1 MANKRTYINAD
12 EELIVQGRLIIEGNI
27 EQRQYTN
34 TVTYSET
41 KFEGETFIINS
52 DGFDKDNVATDATL
66 KLRSGAGYGVL
77 TYQSSTNKLV
87 IDKTIVA
94 PTVEA
99 NLTGTATAAD
109 SLSSPFSV
117 QVSGAVSSTTYN
129 LQNAG
134 DSVNIATVFSPT
146 GVTAGNYGTASAVS
160 TFTVNAGGQ
169 LTSASNTTI
178 DIASSQVNDLE
189 TVVEGF
195 FSANDTGGDGSFS
208 YANGVYTYTGPSAAE
223 TRAHFTGGTGITYS
237 SSTGDISITDNVLG
251 DAPGTY
257 GDATHVSR
265 TQVNSRGQV
274 TAISEVEINIPHNQ
288 ITDFDSAS
296 RALLSVNDTGGDGS
310 LAYNSTTGLFTY
322 TGPSASEVRAHI
334 SVDDTAGNDGSLS
347 YNSSTGVITFVGTS
361 AAETRAHISVTDNG
375 GDGSLGYNSAT
386 GVISYTGPS
395 LAQVQARIDN
405 SASNVRAHFSGGD
418 GIDLASGVID
428 VDTSVVRTTGNQSI
442 AGTKTF
448 TGSVDLSSATVPGF
462 TVTGDLNVTGEFNSL
477 TQVDL
482 LVEDTSITMR
492 SGAAG
497 NGDAHI
503 YVVATSDNPYL
514 KWDTGSSRW
523 QFSNDGSTDKDIL
536 LLTDFSA
543 SSGIN
548 YNSSTGAFT
557 ADNSEIRSLV
567 SVSDGGGDGSLSY
580 DAPTGVITYTGPS
593 PAEVRAHISSN
604 NVSGDGSISYN
615 STSGI
620 ISYTGPSAA
629 ESRAHFSVT
638 DSGGDGS
645 LAYNSTTGVF
655 TYTGPSLAE
664 VQARID
670 NSASNVRAHLSASNG
685 VGYNSSTGAFQAV
698 ESEIQHDSLD
708 GFVANEH
715 VDHSAVDITAGS
727 GLTGG
732 GDITTSRTL
741 NVIGGDGITANA
753 NDIEVDS
760 TVIRTTGDQSLAGE
774 KTFTGKLI
782 LPSTDVTDAGAIFTD
797 ANEAWVYVNGTKKQI
812 TPAGSVGYVEESS
825 SGQTYANPGIT
836 GSSTHEL
843 YSGQRS
849 SGGNLYHGI
858 KGINDG
864 TYTTI
869 TSDTNTVSIDADISA
884 IRGAFSAS
892 GDLSYNSTTGAF
904 SFTNDAGDI
913 ESVTAGT
920 GLTGGG
926 TSGAVTLN
934 ADQSYIRGSISAS
947 GLVSYNSTTG
957 ALTTTADN
965 YTSWSVQTE
974 SGSGASAPITSG
986 DSLIL
991 TGGTNITVTN
1001 VGDTVTISNDNT
1013 ADITGVA
1020 AGSGLTGGGNT
1031 GAVTLNI
1038 GTGSGISVAAD
1049 SISTDD
1055 TYIRGLFT
1063 GSSGVNY
1070 NSTTGAITADQSEVR
1085 GLISAGGDLAYNST
1099 TGVVSF
1105 TERTDAEVRGLISAS
1120 GDISYNS
1127 TTGVVSF
1134 SAAAAPVTSVNS
1146 LTGAVV
1152 LDTGDIGENGPLYHT
1167 TARARGAI
1175 SASGDIS
1182 YNSTT
1187 GVISYT
1193 TPTERTDA
1201 EVRGLISAGGDLAYN
1216 STTGVMSYTTP
1227 TERTDGE
1234 VRGLISVTDTGG
1246 HGSLTYNSTTGVI
1259 TYTGPSASDIRGDIS
1274 SSTGISYNQVTGAIS
1289 TNDSQIVHDNLSG
1302 FVANEHVDHSS
1313 VSITAGNGLTGG
1325 GDITT
1330 SRTINVVGGTGIT
1343 VNANDIEVNQS
1354 EIRGLFSASGDI
1366 SYNSTTGVFSFTD
1379 SDTVGTVTSV
1389 SVGTGLDV
1397 SNGTTTPSIS
1407 LDLSDLTDM
1416 TAAVVGTEDELIL
1429 LDNGAERRKRISEI
1443 TLSDFNNDLGN
1454 YGGWTSNVGDITG
1467 VTAGSGLT
1475 GGGSS
1480 GGVTLNIGAG
1490 SYMTVNADDIAVDAT
1505 SANTANKVVA
1515 RDGSGN
1521 FSAGVITATA
1531 TAARY
1536 ADLAEMYTA
1545 DASYDPGTVVIVG
1558 GEAEVT
1564 VTDNP
1569 GSYKVAGV
1577 VSTDP
1582 AYLMNAESQG
1592 VAVALRGRVPCKV
1605 VGNVNK
1611 GDVLV
1616 TSDLPGHAMV
1626 GAMPH
1631 SLSPLQIIGIALETK
1646 TEAAPGIIEVLV

>member
-52 DGFDKDNVATDATL
+52 DGFDKDDVATDATL

-117 QVSGAVSSTTYN
+117 QVSGAVSSTSYN

-134 DSVNIATVFSPT
+134 DSINIATVFTDT
-146 GVTAGNYGTASAVS
+146 GVTAGDYGDQSTVP

-169 LTSASNTTI
+169 LTSASNVTI
-178 DIASSQVNDLE
+178 DITSSQVNDLE
-189 TVVEGF
+189 AVVEGF
-195 FSANDTGGDGSFS
+195 FSHVDTGGDGSLS
-208 YANGVYTYTGPSAAE
+208 YASGVITYTGPSPAE

-251 DAPGTY
+251 DTPGTY

-274 TAISEVEINIPHNQ
+274 TAISEVEINIPHNH

-296 RALLSVNDTGGDGS
+296 RALLAVNDTGGDGS
-310 LAYNSTTGLFTY
+310 LAYNSTTGAFTY

-347 YNSSTGVITFVGTS
+347 YNSTTGVITFVGTS
-361 AAETRAHISVTDNG
+361 AAETRAHISVTDAG
-375 GDGSLGYNSAT
+375 GDGSLAYNSGA
-386 GVISYTGPS
+386 GVITYTGPS
-395 LAQVQARIDN
+395 LAEVQARIDN

-442 AGTKTF
+442 AGIKTF

-503 YVVATSDNPYL
+503 YVVATGSDPYL

-523 QFSNDGSTDKDIL
+523 QFSNDGASDKDIL

-580 DAPTGVITYTGPS
+580 DASTGVITYTGPS

-620 ISYTGPSAA
+620 ISYTGPSPA
-629 ESRAHFSVT
+629 EVKAHFSGGAGITFDSASGQIRITNTAVTAASYGSATAVPTFTVNSKGQLEAAADVNIAIPHTQITDFDAEVKALISVT

-645 LAYNSTTGVF
+645 LSYSNGVI
-655 TYTGPSLAE
+655 TYTGPSESEAE
-664 VQARID
+664 ARID
-670 NSASNVRAHLSASNG
+670 AHL
-685 VGYNSSTGAFQAV
+685 V
-698 ESEIQHDSLD
+698 
-708 GFVANEH
+708 
-715 VDHSAVDITAGS
+715 
-727 GLTGG
+727 
-732 GDITTSRTL
+732 
-741 NVIGGDGITANA
+741 GGDGIDYASGTI
-753 NDIEVDS
+753 DVDA

-782 LPSTDVTDAGAIFTD
+782 IPSTNVTDAGAIFTD

-864 TYTTI
+864 TYTTV
-869 TSDTNTVSIDADISA
+869 TSDTNTVSIDADIGA

-892 GDLSYNSTTGAF
+892 GDLSYDSATGTF

-957 ALTTTADN
+957 AITTTADN
-965 YTSWSVQTE
+965 YASWTVQTE
-974 SGSGASAPITSG
+974 SGAGASAPITSG

-1001 VGDTVTISNDNT
+1001 SGDTVTISNDNP
-1013 ADITGVA
+1013 ADITGVQ
-1020 AGSGLTGGGNT
+1020 AGSGLTGGGNS
-1031 GAVTLNI
+1031 GSVTLNI
-1038 GTGSGISVAAD
+1038 GAGTGISVAAD
-1049 SISTDD
+1049 SIGTDD
-1055 TYIRGLFT
+1055 AHIRTLM
-1063 GSSGVNY
+1063 
-1070 NSTTGAITADQSEVR
+1070 
-1085 GLISAGGDLAYNST
+1085 SAGGDLAYNSN
-1099 TGVVSF
+1099 TGVISYTTP
-1105 TERTDAEVRGLISAS
+1105 TERTDAEVRALLSAS

-1127 TTGVVSF
+1127 TTGVISF
-1134 SAAAAPVTSVNS
+1134 SAATAPVTSVNGE
-1146 LTGAVV
+1146 TGAIT
-1152 LDTGDIGENGPLYHT
+1152 LSTDDIDEDGSPINLWFT
-1167 TARARGAI
+1167 NTRARAAI
-1175 SASGDIS
+1175 SASGDLA

-1201 EVRGLISAGGDLAYN
+1201 EVRGLISV
-1216 STTGVMSYTTP
+1216 S
-1227 TERTDGE
+1227 
-1234 VRGLISVTDTGG
+1234 DTGG
-1246 HGSLTYNSTTGVI
+1246 HGSLEYNSSTGVI
-1259 TYTGPSASDIRGDIS
+1259 TYTGPSASDIRGDLS
-1274 SSTGISYNQVTGAIS
+1274 SGTGISFNQLSGAIS
-1289 TNDSQIVHDNLSG
+1289 TNDSQIVHDSLSG

-1313 VSITAGNGLTGG
+1313 VSITAGAGLTGG

-1330 SRTINVVGGTGIT
+1330 TRTLNVVGGTGIT
-1343 VNANDIEVNQS
+1343 VNANSIEVT
-1354 EIRGLFSASGDI
+1354 EADVRGMFSASGSI
-1366 SYNSTTGVFSFTD
+1366 SYDSTTGVFSFTD

-1397 SNGTTTPSIS
+1397 SNATTTPSIT
-1407 LDLSDLTDM
+1407 LDLSELTDM
-1416 TAAVVGTEDELIL
+1416 TAAVDGTQDELIL
-1429 LDNGAERRKRISEI
+1429 LDNGAERRKLISEI

-1454 YGGWTSNVGDITG
+1454 YGGWTSNVGDITS
-1467 VTAGSGLT
+1467 VTAGAGLT
-1475 GGGSS
+1475 GGGTS
-1480 GGVTLNIGAG
+1480 GAVTLTVGAG
-1490 SYMTVNADDIAVDAT
+1490 DYITVNADDIAVQAT
-1505 SANTANKVVA
+1505 SANTANKIVA

-1521 FSAGVITATA
+1521 FSAGVISATA

-1582 AYLMNAESQG
+1582 AYLMNAETQG

-1631 SLSPLQIIGIALETK
+1631 SLSPLQIIGIALQSK
-1646 TEAAPGIIEVLV
+1646 TEAAPGVIEVLV

>member
-1 MANKRTYINAD
+1 MA
-12 EELIVQGRLIIEGNI
+12 
-27 EQRQYTN
+27 
-34 TVTYSET
+34 
-41 KFEGETFIINS
+41 
-52 DGFDKDNVATDATL
+52 
-66 KLRSGAGYGVL
+66 
-77 TYQSSTNKLV
+77 
-87 IDKTIVA
+87 
-94 PTVEA
+94 
-99 NLTGTATAAD
+99 
-109 SLSSPFSV
+109 
-117 QVSGAVSSTTYN
+117 
-129 LQNAG
+129 
-134 DSVNIATVFSPT
+134 
-146 GVTAGNYGTASAVS
+146 
-160 TFTVNAGGQ
+160 
-169 LTSASNTTI
+169 
-178 DIASSQVNDLE
+178 
-189 TVVEGF
+189 
-195 FSANDTGGDGSFS
+195 
-208 YANGVYTYTGPSAAE
+208 
-223 TRAHFTGGTGITYS
+223 
-237 SSTGDISITDNVLG
+237 
-251 DAPGTY
+251 
-257 GDATHVSR
+257 
-265 TQVNSRGQV
+265 
-274 TAISEVEINIPHNQ
+274 
-288 ITDFDSAS
+288 
-296 RALLSVNDTGGDGS
+296 VNDTGGDGS
-310 LAYNSTTGLFTY
+310 LAYNSTTGAFTY
-322 TGPSASEVRAHI
+322 TGPSASEVRAHISVNDTAGHDGSLAYNSTTGVITFVGTSAAETRAHI

-347 YNSSTGVITFVGTS
+347 YNSTTGVITY
-361 AAETRAHISVTDNG
+361 I
-375 GDGSLGYNSAT
+375 
-386 GVISYTGPS
+386 GPS
-395 LAQVQARIDN
+395 LAEVQARIDN

-442 AGTKTF
+442 AGIKTF

-503 YVVATSDNPYL
+503 YVVATGSDPYL

-523 QFSNDGSTDKDIL
+523 QFSNDGASDNNML

-580 DAPTGVITYTGPS
+580 DASTGVITYTGPS

-620 ISYTGPSAA
+620 ISYTGPSPA
-629 ESRAHFSVT
+629 EVKAHFSGGAGITFDSASGQIRITNTAVTAASYGSATAVPTFTVNSKGQLEAAADVNIAIPHTQITDFDAEVKALISVT

-645 LAYNSTTGVF
+645 LSYSNGVI
-655 TYTGPSLAE
+655 TYTGPSESEAE
-664 VQARID
+664 ARID
-670 NSASNVRAHLSASNG
+670 AHL
-685 VGYNSSTGAFQAV
+685 V
-698 ESEIQHDSLD
+698 
-708 GFVANEH
+708 
-715 VDHSAVDITAGS
+715 
-727 GLTGG
+727 
-732 GDITTSRTL
+732 
-741 NVIGGDGITANA
+741 GGDGIDYASGTI
-753 NDIEVDS
+753 DVDA

-782 LPSTDVTDAGAIFTD
+782 IPSTNVTDAGAIFTD

-864 TYTTI
+864 TYTTV

-892 GDLSYNSTTGAF
+892 GDLSYDSATGTF

-957 ALTTTADN
+957 AITTTADN
-965 YTSWSVQTE
+965 YASWTVQTE
-974 SGSGASAPITSG
+974 SGAGASAPITSG

-1001 VGDTVTISNDNT
+1001 SGDTVTISNDNP
-1013 ADITGVA
+1013 ADITGVQ
-1020 AGSGLTGGGNT
+1020 AGSGLTGGGNS
-1031 GAVTLNI
+1031 GSVTLNI
-1038 GTGSGISVAAD
+1038 GAGTGISVAAD
-1049 SISTDD
+1049 SIGTDD
-1055 TYIRGLFT
+1055 AHIRTLM
-1063 GSSGVNY
+1063 
-1070 NSTTGAITADQSEVR
+1070 
-1085 GLISAGGDLAYNST
+1085 SAGGDLAYNSN
-1099 TGVVSF
+1099 TGVISYTTP

-1127 TTGVVSF
+1127 TTGVISF
-1134 SAAAAPVTSVNS
+1134 TAATAPVTSVNGE
-1146 LTGAVV
+1146 TGAIT
-1152 LDTGDIGENGPLYHT
+1152 LSTDDIDEDGSPINLWFT
-1167 TARARGAI
+1167 NTRARAAI
-1175 SASGDIS
+1175 SASGDLA

-1201 EVRGLISAGGDLAYN
+1201 EVRGLISV
-1216 STTGVMSYTTP
+1216 S
-1227 TERTDGE
+1227 
-1234 VRGLISVTDTGG
+1234 DTGG
-1246 HGSLTYNSTTGVI
+1246 HGSLEYNSSTGVI
-1259 TYTGPSASDIRGDIS
+1259 TYTGPSASDIRGDLS
-1274 SSTGISYNQVTGAIS
+1274 SGTGISFNQLSGAIS
-1289 TNDSQIVHDNLSG
+1289 TNDSQIVHDSLSG

-1313 VSITAGNGLTGG
+1313 VSITAGAGLTGG

-1330 SRTINVVGGTGIT
+1330 TRTLNVVGGTGIT
-1343 VNANDIEVNQS
+1343 VNANSIEVT
-1354 EIRGLFSASGDI
+1354 EADVRGMFSASGSI

-1397 SNGTTTPSIS
+1397 SNATTTPSIT
-1407 LDLSDLTDM
+1407 LDLSELTDM
-1416 TAAVVGTEDELIL
+1416 TAAVDGTQDELIL
-1429 LDNGAERRKRISEI
+1429 LDNGAERRKLISEI

-1454 YGGWTSNVGDITG
+1454 YGGWTSNVGDITS
-1467 VTAGSGLT
+1467 VTAGAGLT
-1475 GGGSS
+1475 GGGTS
-1480 GGVTLNIGAG
+1480 GAVTLTVGAG
-1490 SYMTVNADDIAVDAT
+1490 DYITVNADDIDVQAT
-1505 SANTANKVVA
+1505 SANTANKIVA

-1521 FSAGVITATA
+1521 FSAGVISATA

-1569 GSYKVAGV
+1569 GSYRVAGV

-1631 SLSPLQIIGIALETK
+1631 SLSPLQIIGIALQSK
-1646 TEAAPGIIEVLV
+1646 TEAAPGVIEVLV

>member
-52 DGFDKDNVATDATL
+52 DGFDKDDVATDATL

-117 QVSGAVSSTTYN
+117 QVSGAVSSTSYN

-134 DSVNIATVFSPT
+134 DSINIATVFTDT
-146 GVTAGNYGTASAVS
+146 GVTAGDYGDQSTVP

-169 LTSASNTTI
+169 LTSASNVTI
-178 DIASSQVNDLE
+178 DITSSQVNDLE
-189 TVVEGF
+189 AVVEGF
-195 FSANDTGGDGSFS
+195 FSHVDTGGDGSLS
-208 YANGVYTYTGPSAAE
+208 YASGVITYTGPSPAE

-251 DAPGTY
+251 DTPGTY

-274 TAISEVEINIPHNQ
+274 TAISEVEINIPHNH

-296 RALLSVNDTGGDGS
+296 RALLAVNDTGGDGS
-310 LAYNSTTGLFTY
+310 LAYNSTTGAFTY
-322 TGPSASEVRAHI
+322 TGPSQAEVAAHL
-334 SVDDTAGNDGSLS
+334 SVTDTGGDGSLV
-347 YNSSTGVITFVGTS
+347 YNNTSGVFTYTGPS
-361 AAETRAHISVTDNG
+361 PAETRAHISVTDTG
-375 GDGSLGYNSAT
+375 GDGSLAYNSGT
-386 GVISYTGPS
+386 GVITYIGPS
-395 LAQVQARIDN
+395 LAEVQARIDN

-442 AGTKTF
+442 AGIKTF

-503 YVVATSDNPYL
+503 YVVATGSDPYL

-523 QFSNDGSTDKDIL
+523 QFSNDGASDKDIL

-580 DAPTGVITYTGPS
+580 DASTGVITYTGPS

-620 ISYTGPSAA
+620 ISYTGPSPA
-629 ESRAHFSVT
+629 EVKAHFSGGAGITFDSASGQIRITNTAVTAASYGSATAVPTFTVNSKGQLEAAADVNIAIPHTQITDFDAEVKALISVT

-645 LAYNSTTGVF
+645 LSYSNGVI
-655 TYTGPSLAE
+655 TYTGPSESEAE
-664 VQARID
+664 ARID
-670 NSASNVRAHLSASNG
+670 AHL
-685 VGYNSSTGAFQAV
+685 V
-698 ESEIQHDSLD
+698 
-708 GFVANEH
+708 
-715 VDHSAVDITAGS
+715 
-727 GLTGG
+727 
-732 GDITTSRTL
+732 
-741 NVIGGDGITANA
+741 GGDGIDYASGTI
-753 NDIEVDS
+753 DVDA

-782 LPSTDVTDAGAIFTD
+782 IPSTNVTDAGAIFTD

-869 TSDTNTVSIDADISA
+869 TSDANTVSIDADIGA

-892 GDLSYNSTTGAF
+892 GDLSYDSATGTF

-947 GLVSYNSTTG
+947 GLVSYNSTSG
-957 ALTTTADN
+957 AITTTADN
-965 YTSWSVQTE
+965 YASWTVQTE
-974 SGSGASAPITSG
+974 SGAGASAPITSG

-1001 VGDTVTISNDNT
+1001 SGDTVTISNDNP
-1013 ADITGVA
+1013 ADITGVQ
-1020 AGSGLTGGGNT
+1020 AGSGLTGGGNS
-1031 GAVTLNI
+1031 GSVTLNI
-1038 GTGSGISVAAD
+1038 GAGTGISVAAD
-1049 SISTDD
+1049 SIGTDD
-1055 TYIRGLFT
+1055 AHIRTLM
-1063 GSSGVNY
+1063 
-1070 NSTTGAITADQSEVR
+1070 
-1085 GLISAGGDLAYNST
+1085 SAGGDLAYNSN
-1099 TGVVSF
+1099 TGVISYTTP
-1105 TERTDAEVRGLISAS
+1105 TERTDAEVRALLSAS

-1127 TTGVVSF
+1127 TTGVISF
-1134 SAAAAPVTSVNS
+1134 SAATAPVTSVNGE
-1146 LTGAVV
+1146 TGAIT
-1152 LDTGDIGENGPLYHT
+1152 LSTDDIDEDGSPINLWFT
-1167 TARARGAI
+1167 NTRARAAI
-1175 SASGDIS
+1175 SASGDLA

-1201 EVRGLISAGGDLAYN
+1201 EVRGLISV
-1216 STTGVMSYTTP
+1216 S
-1227 TERTDGE
+1227 
-1234 VRGLISVTDTGG
+1234 DTGG
-1246 HGSLTYNSTTGVI
+1246 HGSLEYNSSTGVI
-1259 TYTGPSASDIRGDIS
+1259 TYTGPSASDIRGDLS
-1274 SSTGISYNQVTGAIS
+1274 SGTGISFNQLSGAIS
-1289 TNDSQIVHDNLSG
+1289 TNDSQIVHDSLSG

-1313 VSITAGNGLTGG
+1313 VSITAGAGLTGG

-1330 SRTINVVGGTGIT
+1330 TRTLNVVGGTGIT
-1343 VNANDIEVNQS
+1343 VNANSIEVT
-1354 EIRGLFSASGDI
+1354 EADVRGMFSASGSI

-1397 SNGTTTPSIS
+1397 SNATTTPSIT

-1416 TAAVVGTEDELIL
+1416 TAAVVGTQDELIL
-1429 LDNGAERRKRISEI
+1429 LDNGAERRKLISEI
-1443 TLSDFNNDLGN
+1443 TLSDFNNDQ
-1454 YGGWTSNVGDITG
+1454 GWTSNVGDITS
-1467 VTAGSGLT
+1467 VTAGAGLT
-1475 GGGSS
+1475 GGGTS
-1480 GGVTLNIGAG
+1480 GAVTLTVGAG
-1490 SYMTVNADDIAVDAT
+1490 DYITVNADDIAVQAT
-1505 SANTANKVVA
+1505 SANTANKIVA

-1521 FSAGVITATA
+1521 FSAGVISATA

-1582 AYLMNAESQG
+1582 AYLMNAETQG

-1631 SLSPLQIIGIALETK
+1631 SLSPLQIIGIALQSK
-1646 TEAAPGIIEVLV
+1646 TEAAPGVIEVLV

>member
-1 MANKRTYINAD
+1 MA
-12 EELIVQGRLIIEGNI
+12 
-27 EQRQYTN
+27 
-34 TVTYSET
+34 
-41 KFEGETFIINS
+41 
-52 DGFDKDNVATDATL
+52 
-66 KLRSGAGYGVL
+66 
-77 TYQSSTNKLV
+77 
-87 IDKTIVA
+87 
-94 PTVEA
+94 
-99 NLTGTATAAD
+99 
-109 SLSSPFSV
+109 
-117 QVSGAVSSTTYN
+117 
-129 LQNAG
+129 
-134 DSVNIATVFSPT
+134 
-146 GVTAGNYGTASAVS
+146 
-160 TFTVNAGGQ
+160 
-169 LTSASNTTI
+169 
-178 DIASSQVNDLE
+178 
-189 TVVEGF
+189 
-195 FSANDTGGDGSFS
+195 
-208 YANGVYTYTGPSAAE
+208 
-223 TRAHFTGGTGITYS
+223 
-237 SSTGDISITDNVLG
+237 
-251 DAPGTY
+251 
-257 GDATHVSR
+257 
-265 TQVNSRGQV
+265 
-274 TAISEVEINIPHNQ
+274 
-288 ITDFDSAS
+288 
-296 RALLSVNDTGGDGS
+296 VNDTGGDGS
-310 LAYNSTTGLFTY
+310 LAYNSTTGAFTY
-322 TGPSASEVRAHI
+322 TGPSASEVRAHISVNDTAGHDGSLAYNSTTGVITFVGTSAAETRAHI

-347 YNSSTGVITFVGTS
+347 YNSTTGVITY
-361 AAETRAHISVTDNG
+361 I
-375 GDGSLGYNSAT
+375 
-386 GVISYTGPS
+386 GPS
-395 LAQVQARIDN
+395 LAEVQARIDN

-442 AGTKTF
+442 AGIKTF

-503 YVVATSDNPYL
+503 YVVATGSDPYL

-523 QFSNDGSTDKDIL
+523 QFSNDGASDKDIL

-580 DAPTGVITYTGPS
+580 DASTGVITYTGPS

-620 ISYTGPSAA
+620 ISYTGPSPA
-629 ESRAHFSVT
+629 EVKAHFSGGAGITFDSASGQIRITNTAVTAASYGSATAVPTFTVNSKGQLEAAADVNIAIPHTQITDFDAEVKALISVT

-645 LAYNSTTGVF
+645 LSYSNGVI
-655 TYTGPSLAE
+655 TYTGPSESEAE
-664 VQARID
+664 ARID
-670 NSASNVRAHLSASNG
+670 AHL
-685 VGYNSSTGAFQAV
+685 V
-698 ESEIQHDSLD
+698 
-708 GFVANEH
+708 
-715 VDHSAVDITAGS
+715 
-727 GLTGG
+727 
-732 GDITTSRTL
+732 
-741 NVIGGDGITANA
+741 GGDGIDYASGTI
-753 NDIEVDS
+753 DVDA

-782 LPSTDVTDAGAIFTD
+782 IPSTNVTDAGAIFTD

-864 TYTTI
+864 TYTTV

-892 GDLSYNSTTGAF
+892 GDLSYDSATGTF

-957 ALTTTADN
+957 AITTTADN
-965 YTSWSVQTE
+965 YASWTVQTE
-974 SGSGASAPITSG
+974 SGAGASAPITSG

-1001 VGDTVTISNDNT
+1001 SGDTVTISNDNP
-1013 ADITGVA
+1013 ADITGVQ
-1020 AGSGLTGGGNT
+1020 AGSGLTGGGNS
-1031 GAVTLNI
+1031 GSVTLNI
-1038 GTGSGISVAAD
+1038 GAGTGISVAAD
-1049 SISTDD
+1049 SIGTDD
-1055 TYIRGLFT
+1055 AHIRTLM
-1063 GSSGVNY
+1063 
-1070 NSTTGAITADQSEVR
+1070 
-1085 GLISAGGDLAYNST
+1085 SAGGDLAYNSN
-1099 TGVVSF
+1099 TGVISYTTP

-1127 TTGVVSF
+1127 TTGVISF
-1134 SAAAAPVTSVNS
+1134 SAATAPVTSVNGE
-1146 LTGAVV
+1146 TGAIT
-1152 LDTGDIGENGPLYHT
+1152 LSTDDIDEDGSPINLWFT
-1167 TARARGAI
+1167 NTRARAAI
-1175 SASGDIS
+1175 SASGDLA

-1201 EVRGLISAGGDLAYN
+1201 EVRGLISV
-1216 STTGVMSYTTP
+1216 S
-1227 TERTDGE
+1227 
-1234 VRGLISVTDTGG
+1234 DTGG
-1246 HGSLTYNSTTGVI
+1246 HGSLEYNSSTGVI
-1259 TYTGPSASDIRGDIS
+1259 TYTGPSASDIRGDLS
-1274 SSTGISYNQVTGAIS
+1274 SGTGISFNQLSGAIS
-1289 TNDSQIVHDNLSG
+1289 TNDSQIVHDSLSG

-1313 VSITAGNGLTGG
+1313 VSITAGAGLTGG

-1330 SRTINVVGGTGIT
+1330 TRTLNVVGGTGIT
-1343 VNANDIEVNQS
+1343 VNANSIEVT
-1354 EIRGLFSASGDI
+1354 EADVRGMFSASGSI

-1397 SNGTTTPSIS
+1397 SNATTTPSIT
-1407 LDLSDLTDM
+1407 LDLSELTDM
-1416 TAAVVGTEDELIL
+1416 TGAVVGTQDELIL
-1429 LDNGAERRKRISEI
+1429 LDNGTEKRKLIGEI

-1454 YGGWTSNVGDITG
+1454 YGGWTSNVGDITS
-1467 VTAGSGLT
+1467 VTAGAGLT
-1475 GGGSS
+1475 GGGTS
-1480 GGVTLNIGAG
+1480 GAVTLTVGAG
-1490 SYMTVNADDIAVDAT
+1490 DYITVNADDIAVQAT
-1505 SANTANKVVA
+1505 SANTANKIVA

-1521 FSAGVITATA
+1521 FSAGVISATA

-1582 AYLMNAESQG
+1582 AYLMNAETQG

-1626 GAMPH
+1626 GAMAH
-1631 SLSPLQIIGIALETK
+1631 SLSSLQIIGIALETK

>member
-52 DGFDKDNVATDATL
+52 DGFDKDDVATDATL

-77 TYQSSTNKLV
+77 TYQSATNKLV

-117 QVSGAVSSTTYN
+117 QVSGAVSSTSYD

-134 DSVNIATVFSPT
+134 DSINIATVFSAT
-146 GVTAGNYGTASAVS
+146 GVTAGNYGTASAVP

-189 TVVEGF
+189 SVVEGF
-195 FSANDTGGDGSFS
+195 FSANDTGGDGSLS
-208 YANGVYTYTGPSAAE
+208 YASGVITYTGPSASE
-223 TRAHFTGGTGITYS
+223 TRAHFIGGTGITYS

-251 DAPGTY
+251 DTPGTY

-274 TAISEVEINIPHNQ
+274 TAISEVEINIPHNH

-296 RALLSVNDTGGDGS
+296 RALLAVNDTGGDGS
-310 LAYNSTTGLFTY
+310 LAYNSTTGAFTY

-347 YNSSTGVITFVGTS
+347 YNSTTGVITFVGTS
-361 AAETRAHISVTDNG
+361 AAETRAHISVTDAG
-375 GDGSLGYNSAT
+375 GDGSLAYNSGT
-386 GVISYTGPS
+386 GVITYTGPS

-442 AGTKTF
+442 AGIKTF

-503 YVVATSDNPYL
+503 YVVATGSDPYL

-523 QFSNDGSTDKDIL
+523 QFSNDGASDKDIL

-629 ESRAHFSVT
+629 ETRTHFSVT

-645 LAYNSTTGVF
+645 LAYNSTSGVF

-670 NSASNVRAHLSASNG
+670 DSASNVRAHFSASNG
-685 VGYNSSTGAFQAV
+685 VDYNSSTGAFQAV

-715 VDHSAVDITAGS
+715 VDHSAVDITAGT

-760 TVIRTTGDQSLAGE
+760 TVIRTTGDQSLAGT

-782 LPSTDVTDAGAIFTD
+782 LPTTDVTDAGAIFTD

-892 GDLSYNSTTGAF
+892 GDLSYNSTTGTF

-947 GLVSYNSTTG
+947 GLVSYNSSTG
-957 ALTTTADN
+957 VITTTADN
-965 YTSWSVQTE
+965 YSSWSVQTE
-974 SGSGASAPITSG
+974 SGPGASAPITSG

-1001 VGDTVTISNDNT
+1001 SGDTVTISNDNP

-1020 AGSGLTGGGNT
+1020 AGSGLTGGGNS
-1031 GAVTLNI
+1031 GQVTLNI
-1038 GTGSGISVAAD
+1038 GAGTGISVAAD
-1049 SISTDD
+1049 SIGTDD
-1055 TYIRGLFT
+1055 AHIRT
-1063 GSSGVNY
+1063 
-1070 NSTTGAITADQSEVR
+1070 
-1085 GLISAGGDLAYNST
+1085 LISAGGDLAYNNT
-1099 TGVVSF
+1099 TGVISYTTP
-1105 TERTDAEVRGLISAS
+1105 TERTDAEVRALLSAS

-1127 TTGVVSF
+1127 STGVISF
-1134 SAAAAPVTSVNS
+1134 SAATAPVTSVNGE
-1146 LTGAVV
+1146 TGAIT
-1152 LDTGDIGENGPLYHT
+1152 LSTDDIDEDGSPINLWFT
-1167 TARARGAI
+1167 NTRARAAI
-1175 SASGDIS
+1175 SASGDLA

-1201 EVRGLISAGGDLAYN
+1201 EVRGLISV
-1216 STTGVMSYTTP
+1216 S
-1227 TERTDGE
+1227 
-1234 VRGLISVTDTGG
+1234 DTGG
-1246 HGSLTYNSTTGVI
+1246 HGSLAYNSSTGVI
-1259 TYTGPSASDIRGDIS
+1259 TYTGPSASDTRGDLS
-1274 SSTGISYNQVTGAIS
+1274 SGTGISFNQLSGAIS
-1289 TNDSQIVHDNLSG
+1289 TNDSQIVHDSLSG

-1313 VSITAGNGLTGG
+1313 VSITAGAGLTGG

-1330 SRTINVVGGTGIT
+1330 TRTLNVAGGNGIS
-1343 VNANDIEVNQS
+1343 VAAD
-1354 EIRGLFSASGDI
+1354 EITTDDTYIKGLFSASGDI
-1366 SYNSTTGVFSFTD
+1366 SYNSSTGVFSFTD

-1397 SNGTTTPSIS
+1397 SNATTTPSIT
-1407 LDLSDLTDM
+1407 LDLSELTDM
-1416 TAAVVGTEDELIL
+1416 TAAVVGTQDELIL
-1429 LDNGAERRKRISEI
+1429 LDNGAERRKLIGEI

-1454 YGGWTSNVGDITG
+1454 YGGWTSNVGDITS
-1467 VTAGSGLT
+1467 VTAGAGLS
-1475 GGGSS
+1475 GGGTS
-1480 GGVTLNIGAG
+1480 GAVTLTVGAG
-1490 SYMTVNADDIAVDAT
+1490 DYITVNADDIDVQAT
-1505 SANTANKVVA
+1505 SANTANKIVA

-1569 GSYKVAGV
+1569 GSYRVAGV

-1611 GDVLV
+1611 GDVLI

-1626 GAMPH
+1626 GAMAH
-1631 SLSPLQIIGIALETK
+1631 SLSSLQIIGIALETK

>member
-77 TYQSSTNKLV
+77 TYQSATNKLV

-134 DSVNIATVFSPT
+134 DSVNIATTFSAT
-146 GVTAGNYGTASAVS
+146 GVTAGNYGTSSAVS

-195 FSANDTGGDGSFS
+195 FSANDTGGDGSLS
-208 YANGVYTYTGPSAAE
+208 YANGVITYTGPSAAE

-237 SSTGDISITDNVLG
+237 SSTGDISITDNVLS
-251 DAPGTY
+251 DTPGTY

-274 TAISEVEINIPHNQ
+274 TAISEVEINIPHNN

-296 RALLSVNDTGGDGS
+296 RALLSVNDAGGDGS
-310 LAYNSTTGLFTY
+310 LAYNSTTGVFTY

-386 GVISYTGPS
+386 GVINYTGPS

-428 VDTSVVRTTGNQSI
+428 VDTSVVRTSGNANI
-442 AGTKTF
+442 AGIKTF
-448 TGSVDLSSATVPGF
+448 TGSVDLSSASVPGF

-492 SGAAG
+492 SGATG
-497 NGDAHI
+497 SNGDAHI

-670 NSASNVRAHLSASNG
+670 DSASNVRAHLSASNG

-825 SGQTYANPGIT
+825 SGQTYVNPGIT

-904 SFTNDAGDI
+904 SFTNDVGDI

-957 ALTTTADN
+957 ALTTTADD
-965 YTSWSVQTE
+965 YSSWTVQTE

-986 DSLIL
+986 DALIL

-1020 AGSGLTGGGNT
+1020 AGSGLTGGGNS
-1031 GAVTLNI
+1031 GQVTLNI
-1038 GTGSGISVAAD
+1038 GAGTGISVAAD
-1049 SISTDD
+1049 SIGTDD
-1055 TYIRGLFT
+1055 SHIRT
-1063 GSSGVNY
+1063 
-1070 NSTTGAITADQSEVR
+1070 
-1085 GLISAGGDLAYNST
+1085 LISAGGDLAYNST

-1105 TERTDAEVRGLISAS
+1105 TERTNAEVRGLISAS

-1127 TTGVVSF
+1127 TTGVISF
-1134 SAAAAPVTSVNS
+1134 SQAGAPVTSVNG

-1152 LDTGDIGENGPLYHT
+1152 LDTGNFTEDGNLFFT
-1167 TARARGAI
+1167 NTRARAAI
-1175 SASGDIS
+1175 SVS
-1182 YNSTT
+1182 
-1187 GVISYT
+1187 
-1193 TPTERTDA
+1193 
-1201 EVRGLISAGGDLAYN
+1201 GDLAYN
-1216 STTGVMSYTTP
+1216 SSTGVISYTTP

-1246 HGSLTYNSTTGVI
+1246 HGSLAYNSTSGVI

-1274 SSTGISYNQVTGAIS
+1274 SSTGISYNQVSGAIS
-1289 TNDSQIVHDNLSG
+1289 TNDSEIVHDSLSG

-1313 VSITAGNGLTGG
+1313 VSITAGAGLTGG

-1343 VNANDIEVNQS
+1343 VNANSIEVTQS
-1354 EIRGLFSASGDI
+1354 DIRDMFSATGDI

-1389 SVGTGLDV
+1389 SVGTGLDI
-1397 SNGTTTPSIS
+1397 SNATTTPSIS
-1407 LDLSDLTDM
+1407 LDLTEITLGAGLDSSATGLSLDLSEFTDM

-1429 LDNGAERRKRISEI
+1429 LDNGAERRKLISEI

-1454 YGGWTSNVGDITG
+1454 YGGWTGNVGDITA
-1467 VTAGSGLT
+1467 VTAGSYLT
-1475 GGGSS
+1475 GGGTS
-1480 GGVTLNIGAG
+1480 GGVTL
-1490 SYMTVNADDIAVDAT
+1490 DVDAT

-1611 GDVLV
+1611 GDVLI

-1626 GAMPH
+1626 GAMAH

>member
-77 TYQSSTNKLV
+77 TYQSATNKLV

-134 DSVNIATVFSPT
+134 DSVNIATTFSAT
-146 GVTAGNYGTASAVS
+146 GVTAGNYGTSSAVS

-195 FSANDTGGDGSFS
+195 FSANDTGGDGSLS
-208 YANGVYTYTGPSAAE
+208 YANGVITYTGPSAAE

-237 SSTGDISITDNVLG
+237 SSTGDISITDNVLS
-251 DAPGTY
+251 DTPGTY

-274 TAISEVEINIPHNQ
+274 TAISEVEINIPHNN

-296 RALLSVNDTGGDGS
+296 RALLSVNDAGGDGS
-310 LAYNSTTGLFTY
+310 LAYNSTTGVFTY

-386 GVISYTGPS
+386 GVINYTGPS

-428 VDTSVVRTTGNQSI
+428 VDTSVIRTTGNQSI

-492 SGAAG
+492 SGATG
-497 NGDAHI
+497 SNGDAHI

-670 NSASNVRAHLSASNG
+670 DSASNVRAHLSASNG

-825 SGQTYANPGIT
+825 SGQTYVNPGIT

-957 ALTTTADN
+957 ALTTTADD
-965 YTSWSVQTE
+965 YSSWTVQTE

-986 DSLIL
+986 DALIL

-1020 AGSGLTGGGNT
+1020 AGSGLTGGGNS
-1031 GAVTLNI
+1031 GQVTLNI
-1038 GTGSGISVAAD
+1038 GAGTGISVAAD
-1049 SISTDD
+1049 SIGTDD
-1055 TYIRGLFT
+1055 SHIRT
-1063 GSSGVNY
+1063 
-1070 NSTTGAITADQSEVR
+1070 
-1085 GLISAGGDLAYNST
+1085 LISAGGDLAYNST

-1105 TERTDAEVRGLISAS
+1105 TERTNAEVRGLISAS

-1127 TTGVVSF
+1127 TTGVISF
-1134 SAAAAPVTSVNS
+1134 SQAGAPVTSVNG

-1152 LDTGDIGENGPLYHT
+1152 LDTGNFTEDGNLFFT
-1167 TARARGAI
+1167 NTRARSAI
-1175 SASGDIS
+1175 SVS
-1182 YNSTT
+1182 
-1187 GVISYT
+1187 
-1193 TPTERTDA
+1193 
-1201 EVRGLISAGGDLAYN
+1201 GDLAYN
-1216 STTGVMSYTTP
+1216 SSTGVISYTTP

-1246 HGSLTYNSTTGVI
+1246 HGSLAYNSTSGVI

-1274 SSTGISYNQVTGAIS
+1274 SSTGISYNQVSGAIS
-1289 TNDSQIVHDNLSG
+1289 TNDSEIVHDSLSG

-1313 VSITAGNGLTGG
+1313 VSITAGAGLTGG

-1343 VNANDIEVNQS
+1343 VNANSIEVTQS
-1354 EIRGLFSASGDI
+1354 DIRDMFSATGDI

-1389 SVGTGLDV
+1389 SVGTGLDI
-1397 SNGTTTPSIS
+1397 SNATTTPSIS
-1407 LDLSDLTDM
+1407 LDLTEITLGAGLDSSATGLSLDLSEFTDM

-1429 LDNGAERRKRISEI
+1429 LDNGAERRKLISEI

-1454 YGGWTSNVGDITG
+1454 YGGWTGNVGDITA
-1467 VTAGSGLT
+1467 VTAGSYLT
-1475 GGGSS
+1475 GGGTS
-1480 GGVTLNIGAG
+1480 GGVTL
-1490 SYMTVNADDIAVDAT
+1490 DVDAT

-1611 GDVLV
+1611 GDVLI

-1626 GAMPH
+1626 GAMAH

>member
-77 TYQSSTNKLV
+77 TYQSATNKLV

-134 DSVNIATVFSPT
+134 DSVNIATTFSAT
-146 GVTAGNYGTASAVS
+146 GVTAGNYGTSSAVS

-195 FSANDTGGDGSFS
+195 FSANDTGGDGSLS
-208 YANGVYTYTGPSAAE
+208 YANGVITYTGPSAAE

-237 SSTGDISITDNVLG
+237 SSTGDISITDNVLS
-251 DAPGTY
+251 DTPGTY

-274 TAISEVEINIPHNQ
+274 TAISEVEINIPHNN

-296 RALLSVNDTGGDGS
+296 RALLSVNDAGGDGS
-310 LAYNSTTGLFTY
+310 LAYNSTTGVFTY

-386 GVISYTGPS
+386 GVINYTGPS

-428 VDTSVVRTTGNQSI
+428 VDTSVVRTTGNANI
-442 AGTKTF
+442 AGIKTF
-448 TGSVDLSSATVPGF
+448 TGSVDLSSASVPGF

-492 SGAAG
+492 SGAAS

-503 YVVATSDNPYL
+503 YVMSASNPNNPYL
-514 KWDTGSSRW
+514 KWDTGSTRW
-523 QFSNDGSTDKDIL
+523 QFSNNGTTDKDIL

-670 NSASNVRAHLSASNG
+670 DSASNVRAHLSASNG

-825 SGQTYANPGIT
+825 SGQTYVNPGIT

-904 SFTNDAGDI
+904 SFTNDVGDI

-957 ALTTTADN
+957 ALTTTADD
-965 YTSWSVQTE
+965 YSSWTVQTE

-986 DSLIL
+986 DALIL

-1020 AGSGLTGGGNT
+1020 AGSGLTGGGNS
-1031 GAVTLNI
+1031 GQVTLNI
-1038 GTGSGISVAAD
+1038 GAGTGISVAAD
-1049 SISTDD
+1049 SIGTDD
-1055 TYIRGLFT
+1055 SHIRT
-1063 GSSGVNY
+1063 
-1070 NSTTGAITADQSEVR
+1070 
-1085 GLISAGGDLAYNST
+1085 LISAGGDLAYNST

-1105 TERTDAEVRGLISAS
+1105 TERTNAEVRGLISAS

-1127 TTGVVSF
+1127 TTGVISF
-1134 SAAAAPVTSVNS
+1134 SQAGAPVTSVNG

-1152 LDTGDIGENGPLYHT
+1152 LDTGNFTEDGNLFFT
-1167 TARARGAI
+1167 NTRARAAI
-1175 SASGDIS
+1175 SVS
-1182 YNSTT
+1182 
-1187 GVISYT
+1187 
-1193 TPTERTDA
+1193 
-1201 EVRGLISAGGDLAYN
+1201 GDLAYN
-1216 STTGVMSYTTP
+1216 SSTGVISYTTP

-1246 HGSLTYNSTTGVI
+1246 HGSLAYNSTSGVI

-1274 SSTGISYNQVTGAIS
+1274 SSTGISYNQVSGAIS
-1289 TNDSQIVHDNLSG
+1289 TNDSEIVHDSLSG

-1313 VSITAGNGLTGG
+1313 VSITAGAGLTGG

-1343 VNANDIEVNQS
+1343 VNANSIEVTQS
-1354 EIRGLFSASGDI
+1354 DIRDMFSATGDI

-1389 SVGTGLDV
+1389 SVGTGLDI
-1397 SNGTTTPSIS
+1397 SNATTTPSIS
-1407 LDLSDLTDM
+1407 LDLTEITLGAGLDSSATGLSLDLSEFTDM

-1429 LDNGAERRKRISEI
+1429 LDNGAERRKLISEI

-1454 YGGWTSNVGDITG
+1454 YGGWTGNVGDITA
-1467 VTAGSGLT
+1467 VTAGSYLT
-1475 GGGSS
+1475 GGGTS
-1480 GGVTLNIGAG
+1480 GGVTL
-1490 SYMTVNADDIAVDAT
+1490 DVDAT

-1611 GDVLV
+1611 GDVLI

-1626 GAMPH
+1626 GAMAH

>member
-77 TYQSSTNKLV
+77 TYQSATNKLV

-134 DSVNIATVFSPT
+134 DSVNIATTFSAT
-146 GVTAGNYGTASAVS
+146 GVTAGNYGTSSAVS

-195 FSANDTGGDGSFS
+195 FSANDTGGDGSLS
-208 YANGVYTYTGPSAAE
+208 YANGVITYTGPSAAE

-251 DAPGTY
+251 DTPGTY

-405 SASNVRAHFSGGD
+405 SAGNVRAHFSGGD

-428 VDTSVVRTTGNQSI
+428 VDNTVVRTSGNQSI

-523 QFSNDGSTDKDIL
+523 QFSNNGSTDKDIL

-670 NSASNVRAHLSASNG
+670 DSASNVRAHLSASNG

-965 YTSWSVQTE
+965 YSSWTVQTE
-974 SGSGASAPITSG
+974 SGLGASAPITSG

-1020 AGSGLTGGGNT
+1020 AGSGLTGGGNS
-1031 GAVTLNI
+1031 GQVTLNI
-1038 GTGSGISVAAD
+1038 GAGTGISVAAD
-1049 SISTDD
+1049 SIGTDD
-1055 TYIRGLFT
+1055 SHIRT
-1063 GSSGVNY
+1063 
-1070 NSTTGAITADQSEVR
+1070 
-1085 GLISAGGDLAYNST
+1085 LISAGGDLAYNST

-1105 TERTDAEVRGLISAS
+1105 TERTNAEVRGLISAS

-1127 TTGVVSF
+1127 TTGVISF
-1134 SAAAAPVTSVNS
+1134 SQSGAPVTSVNG

-1152 LDTGDIGENGPLYHT
+1152 LDTGNFTEDGNLFFT
-1167 TARARGAI
+1167 NTRARSAI
-1175 SASGDIS
+1175 SVS
-1182 YNSTT
+1182 
-1187 GVISYT
+1187 
-1193 TPTERTDA
+1193 
-1201 EVRGLISAGGDLAYN
+1201 GDLAYN
-1216 STTGVMSYTTP
+1216 SSTGVISYTTP

-1246 HGSLTYNSTTGVI
+1246 HGSLAYNSTSGVI

-1274 SSTGISYNQVTGAIS
+1274 SSTGISYNQVSGAIS
-1289 TNDSQIVHDNLSG
+1289 TNDSEIVHDSLSG

-1313 VSITAGNGLTGG
+1313 VSITAGAGLTGG

-1343 VNANDIEVNQS
+1343 VNANSIEVTQS
-1354 EIRGLFSASGDI
+1354 DIRDMFSATGDI

-1389 SVGTGLDV
+1389 SVGTGLDI
-1397 SNGTTTPSIS
+1397 SNATTTPSIS
-1407 LDLSDLTDM
+1407 LDLTEITLGAGLDSSATGLSLDLSEFTDM
-1416 TAAVVGTEDELIL
+1416 TAAVVGSEDELIL
-1429 LDNGAERRKRISEI
+1429 LDNGAERRKLISEI

-1454 YGGWTSNVGDITG
+1454 YGGWTGNVGDITA
-1467 VTAGSGLT
+1467 VTAGSYLT
-1475 GGGSS
+1475 GGGTS
-1480 GGVTLNIGAG
+1480 GGVTLN
-1490 SYMTVNADDIAVDAT
+1490 VDAT

-1611 GDVLV
+1611 GDVLI

-1626 GAMPH
+1626 GAMAH

>member
-77 TYQSSTNKLV
+77 TYQSATNKLV

-134 DSVNIATVFSPT
+134 DSVNIATTFSAT

-178 DIASSQVNDLE
+178 DITSSQVNDLE

-195 FSANDTGGDGSFS
+195 FSANDTGGDGSLS
-208 YANGVYTYTGPSAAE
+208 YANGVFTYTGPSAAE

-251 DAPGTY
+251 DTPGTY
-257 GDATHVSR
+257 GDATHISR

-288 ITDFDSAS
+288 ITDFDSAG
-296 RALLSVNDTGGDGS
+296 RALLAVTDTGGDGS
-310 LAYNSTTGLFTY
+310 LAYNSTTGVFTY
-322 TGPSASEVRAHI
+322 TGPSASEVRTHI

-347 YNSSTGVITFVGTS
+347 YNSTTGVITFVGTS

-375 GDGSLGYNSAT
+375 GDGSLGYNSTT

-405 SASNVRAHFSGGD
+405 SAGNVRAHFSGGD

-523 QFSNDGSTDKDIL
+523 QFSNDGSTDNDIL

-629 ESRAHFSVT
+629 ETRVHFSVT

-645 LAYNSTTGVF
+645 LAYNSTTGVI

-670 NSASNVRAHLSASNG
+670 DSASNVRAHFSASNG
-685 VGYNSSTGAFQAV
+685 VDYNSSTGAFQAV

-715 VDHSAVDITAGS
+715 VNHSGVSITAGT

-753 NDIEVDS
+753 NDIEVDN
-760 TVIRTTGDQSLAGE
+760 TVIRTTGNQSLAGE

-825 SGQTYANPGIT
+825 SAQTYANPGIT

-849 SGGNLYHGI
+849 DGGNLYHGI

-864 TYTTI
+864 TYTSI

-884 IRGAFSAS
+884 IRGAFSAG
-892 GDLSYNSTTGAF
+892 GDLSYDSATGTF
-904 SFTNDAGDI
+904 SFTNDVGDI

-947 GLVSYNSTTG
+947 GLVSYNNSTG
-957 ALTTTADN
+957 VITTTADN
-965 YTSWSVQTE
+965 YSSWSVQTE
-974 SGSGASAPITSG
+974 SGIGASAPITSG

-991 TGGTNITVTN
+991 TGGTNISVTN
-1001 VGDTVTISNDNT
+1001 VGDTVTISNDNP
-1013 ADITGVA
+1013 ADITGVT

-1031 GAVTLNI
+1031 GTVTLNI
-1038 GTGSGISVAAD
+1038 GAGTGISVAAD
-1049 SISTDD
+1049 SIGTDD
-1055 TYIRGLFT
+1055 SHIRT
-1063 GSSGVNY
+1063 
-1070 NSTTGAITADQSEVR
+1070 
-1085 GLISAGGDLAYNST
+1085 LISAGGDLAYNST
-1099 TGVVSF
+1099 TGVVSYTTP
-1105 TERTDAEVRGLISAS
+1105 TERTDAEVRGLISAG
-1120 GDISYNS
+1120 GDLSYNS
-1127 TTGVVSF
+1127 TTGVMSF
-1134 SAAAAPVTSVNS
+1134 SATGAPVVSVNGV
-1146 LTGAVV
+1146 TGSVV
-1152 LDTGDIGENGPLYHT
+1152 LDTGDIAEDGNLYHT
-1167 TARARGAI
+1167 TARARGSI
-1175 SASGDIS
+1175 SAGGDLS

-1201 EVRGLISAGGDLAYN
+1201 EVRGLIS
-1216 STTGVMSYTTP
+1216 
-1227 TERTDGE
+1227 
-1234 VRGLISVTDTGG
+1234 VTDTGG
-1246 HGSLTYNSTTGVI
+1246 HGSLEYNSTSGVI

-1274 SSTGISYNQVTGAIS
+1274 SGTGISYNQVSGAIS
-1289 TNDSQIVHDNLSG
+1289 TNDSQIVHDSLSG

-1313 VSITAGNGLTGG
+1313 VSIGAGAGLTGG
-1325 GDITT
+1325 GTIAS
-1330 SRTINVVGGTGIT
+1330 SRTLNVIGGDGIT
-1343 VNANDIEVNQS
+1343 VTANEVTTDDAY
-1354 EIRGLFSASGDI
+1354 IRTLFSATGDI
-1366 SYNSTTGVFSFTD
+1366 TYNSTTGAFSFTD

-1397 SNGTTTPSIS
+1397 STATTTPAIS
-1407 LDLSDLTDM
+1407 LDLTEITLGAGLDSTATGLSLDLSEFTDM
-1416 TAAVVGTEDELIL
+1416 TQAVVGTQDELIL
-1429 LDNGAERRKRISEI
+1429 LDNGAERKKLISEI
-1443 TLSDFNNDLGN
+1443 TLSDFNNDQN
-1454 YGGWTSNVGDITG
+1454 WTSNVGDITNVG
-1467 VTAGSGLT
+1467 AGTGLT
-1475 GGGSS
+1475 GGGAS
-1480 GGVTLNIGAG
+1480 GSVTLNVAG
-1490 SYMTVNADDIAVDAT
+1490 GSGITANANDVAVDLTDT
-1505 SANTANKVVA
+1505 SVFTSTNTASKAVV

-1521 FSAGVITATA
+1521 FSAGVISATA

-1558 GEAEVT
+1558 GDAEVT
-1564 VTDNP
+1564 VTDNA

-1605 VGNVNK
+1605 IGNVNK

-1626 GAMPH
+1626 GAQPY

-1646 TEAAPGIIEVLV
+1646 TEAAPGVIEVLV

>member
-77 TYQSSTNKLV
+77 TYQSATNKLV

-134 DSVNIATVFSPT
+134 DSVNIATTFSAT
-146 GVTAGNYGTASAVS
+146 GVTAGNYGTSSAVS

-195 FSANDTGGDGSFS
+195 FSANDTGGDGSLS
-208 YANGVYTYTGPSAAE
+208 YANGVITYTGPSAAE

-251 DAPGTY
+251 DTPGTY

-405 SASNVRAHFSGGD
+405 SAGNVRAHFSGGD

-428 VDTSVVRTTGNQSI
+428 VDNTVVRTSGNQSI

-523 QFSNDGSTDKDIL
+523 QFSNNGSTDKDIL

-670 NSASNVRAHLSASNG
+670 DSASNVRAHLSASNG

-974 SGSGASAPITSG
+974 SGLGASAPITSG

-1020 AGSGLTGGGNT
+1020 AGSGLTGGGNS
-1031 GAVTLNI
+1031 GQVTLNI
-1038 GTGSGISVAAD
+1038 GAGTGISVAAD
-1049 SISTDD
+1049 SIGTDD
-1055 TYIRGLFT
+1055 SHIRT
-1063 GSSGVNY
+1063 
-1070 NSTTGAITADQSEVR
+1070 
-1085 GLISAGGDLAYNST
+1085 LISAGGDLAYNST

-1105 TERTDAEVRGLISAS
+1105 TERTNAEVRGLISAS

-1127 TTGVVSF
+1127 TTGVISF
-1134 SAAAAPVTSVNS
+1134 SQSGAPVTSVNG

-1152 LDTGDIGENGPLYHT
+1152 LDTGNFTEDGNLFFT
-1167 TARARGAI
+1167 NTRARSAI
-1175 SASGDIS
+1175 SVS
-1182 YNSTT
+1182 
-1187 GVISYT
+1187 
-1193 TPTERTDA
+1193 
-1201 EVRGLISAGGDLAYN
+1201 GDLAYN
-1216 STTGVMSYTTP
+1216 SSTGVISYTTP

-1246 HGSLTYNSTTGVI
+1246 HGSLAYNSTSGVI

-1274 SSTGISYNQVTGAIS
+1274 SSTGISYNQVSGAIS
-1289 TNDSQIVHDNLSG
+1289 TNDSEIVHDSLSG

-1313 VSITAGNGLTGG
+1313 VSITAGAGLTGG

-1343 VNANDIEVNQS
+1343 VNANSIEVTQS
-1354 EIRGLFSASGDI
+1354 DIRDMFSATGDI

-1389 SVGTGLDV
+1389 SVGTGLDI
-1397 SNGTTTPSIS
+1397 SNATTTPSIS
-1407 LDLSDLTDM
+1407 LDLTEITLGAGLDSSATGLSLDLSEFTDM
-1416 TAAVVGTEDELIL
+1416 TAAVVGSEDELIL
-1429 LDNGAERRKRISEI
+1429 LDNGAERRKLISEI

-1454 YGGWTSNVGDITG
+1454 YGGWTGNVGDITA
-1467 VTAGSGLT
+1467 VTAGSYLT
-1475 GGGSS
+1475 GGGTS
-1480 GGVTLNIGAG
+1480 GGVTLN
-1490 SYMTVNADDIAVDAT
+1490 VDAT

-1611 GDVLV
+1611 GDVLI

-1626 GAMPH
+1626 GAMAH

>member
-77 TYQSSTNKLV
+77 TYQSATNKLV

-134 DSVNIATVFSPT
+134 DSVNIATTFSAT
-146 GVTAGNYGTASAVS
+146 GVTAGNYGTSSAVS

-195 FSANDTGGDGSFS
+195 FSANDTGGDGSLS
-208 YANGVYTYTGPSAAE
+208 YANGVITYTGPSAAE

-237 SSTGDISITDNVLG
+237 SSTGDISITDNVLS
-251 DAPGTY
+251 DTPGTY

-274 TAISEVEINIPHNQ
+274 TAISEVEINIPHNN

-296 RALLSVNDTGGDGS
+296 RALLSVNDAGGDGS
-310 LAYNSTTGLFTY
+310 LAYNSTTGVFTY

-386 GVISYTGPS
+386 GVINYTGPS

-428 VDTSVVRTTGNQSI
+428 VDTSVVRTSGNANI
-442 AGTKTF
+442 AGIKTF
-448 TGSVDLSSATVPGF
+448 TGSVDLSSASVPGF

-523 QFSNDGSTDKDIL
+523 QFSNNGSTDKDIL

-670 NSASNVRAHLSASNG
+670 DSASNVRAHLSASNG

-825 SGQTYANPGIT
+825 SGQTYVNPGIT

-904 SFTNDAGDI
+904 SFTNDVGDI

-957 ALTTTADN
+957 ALTTTADD
-965 YTSWSVQTE
+965 YSSWTVQTE

-986 DSLIL
+986 DALIL

-1020 AGSGLTGGGNT
+1020 AGSGLTGGGNS
-1031 GAVTLNI
+1031 GQVTLNI
-1038 GTGSGISVAAD
+1038 GAGTGISVAAD
-1049 SISTDD
+1049 SIGTDD
-1055 TYIRGLFT
+1055 SHIRT
-1063 GSSGVNY
+1063 
-1070 NSTTGAITADQSEVR
+1070 
-1085 GLISAGGDLAYNST
+1085 LISAGGDLAYNST

-1105 TERTDAEVRGLISAS
+1105 TERTNAEVRGLISAS

-1127 TTGVVSF
+1127 TTGVISF
-1134 SAAAAPVTSVNS
+1134 SQSGAPVTSVNG

-1152 LDTGDIGENGPLYHT
+1152 LDTGNFTEDGNLFFT
-1167 TARARGAI
+1167 NTRARAAI
-1175 SASGDIS
+1175 SVS
-1182 YNSTT
+1182 
-1187 GVISYT
+1187 
-1193 TPTERTDA
+1193 
-1201 EVRGLISAGGDLAYN
+1201 GDLAYN
-1216 STTGVMSYTTP
+1216 SSTGVISYTTP

-1246 HGSLTYNSTTGVI
+1246 HGSLAYNSTSGVI

-1274 SSTGISYNQVTGAIS
+1274 SSTGISYNQVSGAIS
-1289 TNDSQIVHDNLSG
+1289 TNDSEIVHDSLSG

-1313 VSITAGNGLTGG
+1313 VSITAGAGLTGG

-1343 VNANDIEVNQS
+1343 VNANSIEVTQS
-1354 EIRGLFSASGDI
+1354 DIRDMFSATGDI

-1389 SVGTGLDV
+1389 SVGTGLDI
-1397 SNGTTTPSIS
+1397 SNATTTPSIS
-1407 LDLSDLTDM
+1407 LDLTEITLGAGLDSSATGLSLDLSEFTDM

-1429 LDNGAERRKRISEI
+1429 LDNGAERRKLISEI

-1454 YGGWTSNVGDITG
+1454 YGGWTGNVGDITA
-1467 VTAGSGLT
+1467 VTAGSYLT
-1475 GGGSS
+1475 GGGTS
-1480 GGVTLNIGAG
+1480 GGVTL
-1490 SYMTVNADDIAVDAT
+1490 DVDAT

-1611 GDVLV
+1611 GDVLI

-1626 GAMPH
+1626 GAMAH

>member
-52 DGFDKDNVATDATL
+52 DGFDKDDVATDATL

-117 QVSGAVSSTTYN
+117 QVSGAVSSTSYD

-134 DSVNIATVFSPT
+134 DSINIATTFSAT
-146 GVTAGNYGTASAVS
+146 GVTAGNYGSASAVP

-169 LTSASNTTI
+169 LTSASNTSIVIT
-178 DIASSQVNDLE
+178 SSQVSDFE
-189 TVVEGF
+189 TAAEALFTIGTN
-195 FSANDTGGDGSFS
+195 SGDGDLS
-208 YANGVYTYTGPSAAE
+208 YANGVFNYTGPTASE

-251 DAPGTY
+251 DTPGTY

-274 TAISEVEINIPHNQ
+274 TAISEVEINIPHNH
-288 ITDFDSAS
+288 ITDFDSAG
-296 RALLSVNDTGGDGS
+296 RALLAVNDTGGDGS
-310 LAYNSTTGLFTY
+310 LAYNSTTGAFTY

-347 YNSSTGVITFVGTS
+347 YNSTTGVITFVGTS
-361 AAETRAHISVTDNG
+361 AAETRAHISVTDAG
-375 GDGSLGYNSAT
+375 GDGSLAYNSGT
-386 GVISYTGPS
+386 GVITYTGPS
-395 LAQVQARIDN
+395 LAEVQARIDN

-442 AGTKTF
+442 AGIKTF

-503 YVVATSDNPYL
+503 YVVATGSDPYL

-523 QFSNDGSTDKDIL
+523 QFSNDGASDKDIL

-620 ISYTGPSAA
+620 ISYTGPSPA
-629 ESRAHFSVT
+629 EVKAHFSGGAGITFDSASGQIRITNTAVTAASYGSATAVPTFTVNSKGQLEAAADVNIAIPHTQITDFDAEVKALISVT

-645 LAYNSTTGVF
+645 LSYSNGVI
-655 TYTGPSLAE
+655 TYTGPSESEAE
-664 VQARID
+664 ARID
-670 NSASNVRAHLSASNG
+670 AHL
-685 VGYNSSTGAFQAV
+685 V
-698 ESEIQHDSLD
+698 
-708 GFVANEH
+708 
-715 VDHSAVDITAGS
+715 
-727 GLTGG
+727 
-732 GDITTSRTL
+732 
-741 NVIGGDGITANA
+741 GGDGIDYASGTI
-753 NDIEVDS
+753 DVDA

-782 LPSTDVTDAGAIFTD
+782 IPSTNVTDAGAIFTD

-864 TYTTI
+864 TYTTV

-892 GDLSYNSTTGAF
+892 GDLSYDSATGTF

-913 ESVTAGT
+913 ESVIAGT

-957 ALTTTADN
+957 AITTTADN
-965 YTSWSVQTE
+965 YASWTVQTE
-974 SGSGASAPITSG
+974 SGAGASAPITSG

-1001 VGDTVTISNDNT
+1001 SGDTVTISNDNP
-1013 ADITGVA
+1013 ADITGVQ
-1020 AGSGLTGGGNT
+1020 AGSGLTGGGNS
-1031 GAVTLNI
+1031 GSVTLNI
-1038 GTGSGISVAAD
+1038 GAGTGISVAAD
-1049 SISTDD
+1049 SIGTDD
-1055 TYIRGLFT
+1055 THIRT
-1063 GSSGVNY
+1063 
-1070 NSTTGAITADQSEVR
+1070 
-1085 GLISAGGDLAYNST
+1085 LISAGGDLAYNST
-1099 TGVVSF
+1099 TGVISYTTP
-1105 TERTDAEVRGLISAS
+1105 TERTDAEVRALLSAS

-1127 TTGVVSF
+1127 TTGVISF
-1134 SAAAAPVTSVNS
+1134 SAATAPVTSVNGE
-1146 LTGAVV
+1146 TGAIT
-1152 LDTGDIGENGPLYHT
+1152 LSTDDIDEDGSPINLWFT
-1167 TARARGAI
+1167 NTRARGAI
-1175 SASGDIS
+1175 SVSGDLA

-1201 EVRGLISAGGDLAYN
+1201 EVRGLISV
-1216 STTGVMSYTTP
+1216 S
-1227 TERTDGE
+1227 
-1234 VRGLISVTDTGG
+1234 DTGG
-1246 HGSLTYNSTTGVI
+1246 HGSLAYNSSTGVI
-1259 TYTGPSASDIRGDIS
+1259 TYTGPSASDIRGDLS
-1274 SSTGISYNQVTGAIS
+1274 SGTGISFNQLSGAIS
-1289 TNDSQIVHDNLSG
+1289 TNDSQIVHDSLSG

-1313 VSITAGNGLTGG
+1313 VSITAGAGLTGG

-1330 SRTINVVGGTGIT
+1330 TRTLNVVGGTGIT
-1343 VNANDIEVNQS
+1343 VNANSIEVT
-1354 EIRGLFSASGDI
+1354 ETDVRGMFSASGDI
-1366 SYNSTTGVFSFTD
+1366 SYNSSTGVFSFTD

-1397 SNGTTTPSIS
+1397 SNATTTPSIT
-1407 LDLSDLTDM
+1407 LDLSELTDM
-1416 TAAVVGTEDELIL
+1416 TGAVVGTQDELIL
-1429 LDNGAERRKRISEI
+1429 LDNGTEKRKLIGEI

-1454 YGGWTSNVGDITG
+1454 YGGWTSNVGDITS
-1467 VTAGSGLT
+1467 VTAGAGLT
-1475 GGGSS
+1475 GGGTS
-1480 GGVTLNIGAG
+1480 GAVTLTVGAG
-1490 SYMTVNADDIAVDAT
+1490 DYITVNADDIDVQAT
-1505 SANTANKVVA
+1505 SANTANKIVA

-1521 FSAGVITATA
+1521 FSAGVISATA

-1569 GSYKVAGV
+1569 GSYRVAGV

-1611 GDVLV
+1611 GDVLI

-1626 GAMPH
+1626 GAMAH
-1631 SLSPLQIIGIALETK
+1631 SLSSLQIIGIALETK

>member
-77 TYQSSTNKLV
+77 TYQSATNKLV

-134 DSVNIATVFSPT
+134 DSVNIATTFSAT

-195 FSANDTGGDGSFS
+195 FSANDTGGDGSLS
-208 YANGVYTYTGPSAAE
+208 YANGVITYTGPSAAE

-237 SSTGDISITDNVLG
+237 SSTGDISITDNVLS
-251 DAPGTY
+251 DTPGTY

-274 TAISEVEINIPHNQ
+274 TAISEVEINIPHNN

-296 RALLSVNDTGGDGS
+296 RALLSINDTGGDGS
-310 LAYNSTTGLFTY
+310 LAYNSTTGVFTY

-523 QFSNDGSTDKDIL
+523 QFSNNGSTDKDIL

-620 ISYTGPSAA
+620 ISYTGPSAT

-670 NSASNVRAHLSASNG
+670 DSASNVRAHLSASNG
-685 VGYNSSTGAFQAV
+685 VVYNSSTGAFQAV

-965 YTSWSVQTE
+965 YSSWTVQTE

-986 DSLIL
+986 DALIL

-1020 AGSGLTGGGNT
+1020 AGSGLTGGGNS
-1031 GAVTLNI
+1031 GQVTLNI
-1038 GTGSGISVAAD
+1038 GAGTGISVAAD
-1049 SISTDD
+1049 SIGTDD
-1055 TYIRGLFT
+1055 SHIRT
-1063 GSSGVNY
+1063 
-1070 NSTTGAITADQSEVR
+1070 
-1085 GLISAGGDLAYNST
+1085 LISAGGDLAYNST

-1105 TERTDAEVRGLISAS
+1105 TERTNAEVRGLISAS

-1127 TTGVVSF
+1127 TTGVISF
-1134 SAAAAPVTSVNS
+1134 SQSGAPVTSVNG

-1152 LDTGDIGENGPLYHT
+1152 LDTGNFTEDGNLFFT
-1167 TARARGAI
+1167 NTRARSAI
-1175 SASGDIS
+1175 SVS
-1182 YNSTT
+1182 
-1187 GVISYT
+1187 
-1193 TPTERTDA
+1193 
-1201 EVRGLISAGGDLAYN
+1201 GDLAYN
-1216 STTGVMSYTTP
+1216 SGTGVISYTTP

-1246 HGSLTYNSTTGVI
+1246 HGSLAYNSTSGVI

-1274 SSTGISYNQVTGAIS
+1274 SSTGISYNQVSGAIS
-1289 TNDSQIVHDNLSG
+1289 TNDSEIVHDSLSG
-1302 FVANEHVDHSS
+1302 FVANEHIDHSS
-1313 VSITAGNGLTGG
+1313 VSITAGAGLTGG

-1343 VNANDIEVNQS
+1343 VNANSIEVTQS
-1354 EIRGLFSASGDI
+1354 DIRDMFSATGDI

-1379 SDTVGTVTSV
+1379 FDTVGTVTSV
-1389 SVGTGLDV
+1389 SVGTGLDI
-1397 SNGTTTPSIS
+1397 SNATTTPSIS
-1407 LDLSDLTDM
+1407 LDLTEITLGAGLDSSATGLSLDLSEFTDM

-1429 LDNGAERRKRISEI
+1429 LDNGAERRKLISEI

-1454 YGGWTSNVGDITG
+1454 YGGWTGNVGDITA
-1467 VTAGSGLT
+1467 VTAGSYLT
-1475 GGGSS
+1475 GGGTS
-1480 GGVTLNIGAG
+1480 GGVTL
-1490 SYMTVNADDIAVDAT
+1490 DVDAT

-1611 GDVLV
+1611 GDVLI

-1626 GAMPH
+1626 GAMAH

>member
-52 DGFDKDNVATDATL
+52 DGFDKDDVATDATL

-117 QVSGAVSSTTYN
+117 QVSGAVSSTSYD

-134 DSVNIATVFSPT
+134 DSINIATTFSAT
-146 GVTAGNYGTASAVS
+146 GVTAGNYGSASAVP

-169 LTSASNTTI
+169 LTSASNTSIVIT
-178 DIASSQVNDLE
+178 SSQVSDFE
-189 TVVEGF
+189 TAAEALFTIGTN
-195 FSANDTGGDGSFS
+195 SGDGDLS
-208 YANGVYTYTGPSAAE
+208 YANGVFNYTGPTASE

-251 DAPGTY
+251 DTPGTY

-274 TAISEVEINIPHNQ
+274 TAISEVEINIPHNH
-288 ITDFDSAS
+288 ITDFDSAG
-296 RALLSVNDTGGDGS
+296 RALLAVNDTGGDGS
-310 LAYNSTTGLFTY
+310 LAYNSTTGAFTY

-347 YNSSTGVITFVGTS
+347 YNSTTGVITFVGTS
-361 AAETRAHISVTDNG
+361 AAETRAHISVTDAG
-375 GDGSLGYNSAT
+375 GDGSLAYNSGT
-386 GVISYTGPS
+386 GVITYTGPS
-395 LAQVQARIDN
+395 LAEVQARIDN

-428 VDTSVVRTTGNQSI
+428 VDTSVVRTNTS
-442 AGTKTF
+442 GTQTISKNTIF
-448 TGSVDLSSATVPGF
+448 TGDIDLSSASVPGF
-462 TVTGDLNVTGEFNSL
+462 TVTGDLNVTGEFNSE

-492 SGAAG
+492 SGAVG

-503 YVVATSDNPYL
+503 YVVATGSDPYL

-523 QFSNDGSTDKDIL
+523 QFSNDGASDNNML

-580 DAPTGVITYTGPS
+580 DASTGVITYTGPS

-620 ISYTGPSAA
+620 ISYTGPSPA
-629 ESRAHFSVT
+629 EVKAHFSGGAGITFDSASGQIRITNTAVTAASYGSATAVPTFTVNSKGQLEAAADVNIAIPHTQITDFDAEVKALISVT

-645 LAYNSTTGVF
+645 LSYSNGVI
-655 TYTGPSLAE
+655 TYTGPSESEAE
-664 VQARID
+664 ARID
-670 NSASNVRAHLSASNG
+670 AHL
-685 VGYNSSTGAFQAV
+685 V
-698 ESEIQHDSLD
+698 
-708 GFVANEH
+708 
-715 VDHSAVDITAGS
+715 
-727 GLTGG
+727 
-732 GDITTSRTL
+732 
-741 NVIGGDGITANA
+741 GGDGIDYASGTI
-753 NDIEVDS
+753 DVDA
-760 TVIRTTGDQSLAGE
+760 TVIRTTGDQSIAGT

-782 LPSTDVTDAGAIFTD
+782 LPSTDVTDTGAIFTD
-797 ANEAWVYVNGTKKQI
+797 ANEAWVYVNGIKKQI
-812 TPAGSVGYVEESS
+812 TPSASMGSAEQASS
-825 SGQTYANPGIT
+825 SQTYVNAGIS
-836 GSSTHEL
+836 GSSDHEI
-843 YSGQRS
+843 YVGKRS
-849 SGGNLYHGI
+849 TGTDIFHAI
-858 KGINDG
+858 KGINAG
-864 TYTTI
+864 TYTSITSTDNTI
-869 TSDTNTVSIDADISA
+869 TVDGDIGA

-892 GDLSYNSTTGAF
+892 GDLSYDSATGTF
-904 SFTNDAGDI
+904 SFTNDVGDI

-957 ALTTTADN
+957 AITTTADN
-965 YTSWSVQTE
+965 YASWTVQTE
-974 SGSGASAPITSG
+974 SGAGASAPITSG

-1001 VGDTVTISNDNT
+1001 SGDTVTISNDNP
-1013 ADITGVA
+1013 ADITGVQ
-1020 AGSGLTGGGNT
+1020 AGSGLTGGGNS
-1031 GAVTLNI
+1031 GSVTLNI
-1038 GTGSGISVAAD
+1038 GAGTGISVAAD
-1049 SISTDD
+1049 SIGTDD
-1055 TYIRGLFT
+1055 AHIRT
-1063 GSSGVNY
+1063 
-1070 NSTTGAITADQSEVR
+1070 
-1085 GLISAGGDLAYNST
+1085 LISAGGDLAYNNT
-1099 TGVVSF
+1099 TGVISYTTP

-1127 TTGVVSF
+1127 TTGVISF
-1134 SAAAAPVTSVNS
+1134 TAATAPVTSVNGE
-1146 LTGAVV
+1146 TGAIT
-1152 LDTGDIGENGPLYHT
+1152 LSTDDIDEDGSPINLWFT
-1167 TARARGAI
+1167 NTRARAAI
-1175 SASGDIS
+1175 SASGDLA

-1201 EVRGLISAGGDLAYN
+1201 EVRGLISV
-1216 STTGVMSYTTP
+1216 S
-1227 TERTDGE
+1227 
-1234 VRGLISVTDTGG
+1234 DTGG
-1246 HGSLTYNSTTGVI
+1246 HGSLAYNSSTGVI
-1259 TYTGPSASDIRGDIS
+1259 TYTGPSASDIRGDLS
-1274 SSTGISYNQVTGAIS
+1274 SGTGISFNQLSGAIS
-1289 TNDSQIVHDNLSG
+1289 TNDSQIVHDSLSG

-1313 VSITAGNGLTGG
+1313 VSITAGAGLTGG

-1330 SRTINVVGGTGIT
+1330 TRTLNVVGGTGIT
-1343 VNANDIEVNQS
+1343 VNANSIEVT
-1354 EIRGLFSASGDI
+1354 ETDVRGMFSASGDI
-1366 SYNSTTGVFSFTD
+1366 SYNSSTGVFSFTD

-1397 SNGTTTPSIS
+1397 SNATTTPSIT
-1407 LDLSDLTDM
+1407 LDLSELTDM
-1416 TAAVVGTEDELIL
+1416 TGAVVGTQDELIL
-1429 LDNGAERRKRISEI
+1429 LDNGTEKRKLIGEI

-1454 YGGWTSNVGDITG
+1454 YGGWTSNVGDITS
-1467 VTAGSGLT
+1467 VTAGAGLT
-1475 GGGSS
+1475 GGGTS
-1480 GGVTLNIGAG
+1480 GAVTLTVGAG
-1490 SYMTVNADDIAVDAT
+1490 DYITVNADDIDVQAT
-1505 SANTANKVVA
+1505 SANTANKIVA

-1521 FSAGVITATA
+1521 FSAGVISATA

-1569 GSYKVAGV
+1569 GSYRVAGV

-1611 GDVLV
+1611 GDVLI

-1626 GAMPH
+1626 GAMAH
-1631 SLSPLQIIGIALETK
+1631 SLSSLQIIGIALETK

>member
-77 TYQSSTNKLV
+77 TYQSATNKLV

-134 DSVNIATVFSPT
+134 DSVNIATTFSAT
-146 GVTAGNYGTASAVS
+146 GVTAGNYGTSSAVS

-195 FSANDTGGDGSFS
+195 FSANDTGGDGSLS
-208 YANGVYTYTGPSAAE
+208 YANGVITYTGPSAAE

-237 SSTGDISITDNVLG
+237 SSTGDISITDNVLS
-251 DAPGTY
+251 DTPGTY

-274 TAISEVEINIPHNQ
+274 TAISEVEINIPHNN

-296 RALLSVNDTGGDGS
+296 RALLSVNDAGGDGS
-310 LAYNSTTGLFTY
+310 LAYNSTTGVFTY

-386 GVISYTGPS
+386 GVINYTGPS

-428 VDTSVVRTTGNQSI
+428 VDTSVVRTTGNANI
-442 AGTKTF
+442 AGIKTF
-448 TGSVDLSSATVPGF
+448 TGSVDLSSASVPGF

-492 SGAAG
+492 SGATG
-497 NGDAHI
+497 SNGDAHI

-670 NSASNVRAHLSASNG
+670 DSASNVRAHLSASNG

-825 SGQTYANPGIT
+825 SGQTYVNPGIT

-904 SFTNDAGDI
+904 SFTNDVGDI

-957 ALTTTADN
+957 ALTTTADD
-965 YTSWSVQTE
+965 YSSWTVQTE

-986 DSLIL
+986 DALIL

-1020 AGSGLTGGGNT
+1020 AGSGLTGGGNS
-1031 GAVTLNI
+1031 GQVTLNI
-1038 GTGSGISVAAD
+1038 GAGTGISVAAD
-1049 SISTDD
+1049 SIGTDD
-1055 TYIRGLFT
+1055 SHIRT
-1063 GSSGVNY
+1063 
-1070 NSTTGAITADQSEVR
+1070 
-1085 GLISAGGDLAYNST
+1085 LISAGGDLAYNST

-1105 TERTDAEVRGLISAS
+1105 TERTNAEVRGLISAS

-1127 TTGVVSF
+1127 TTGVISF
-1134 SAAAAPVTSVNS
+1134 SQAGAPVTSVNG

-1152 LDTGDIGENGPLYHT
+1152 LDTGNFTEDGNLFFT
-1167 TARARGAI
+1167 NTRARAAI
-1175 SASGDIS
+1175 SVS
-1182 YNSTT
+1182 
-1187 GVISYT
+1187 
-1193 TPTERTDA
+1193 
-1201 EVRGLISAGGDLAYN
+1201 GDLAYN
-1216 STTGVMSYTTP
+1216 SSTGVISYTTP

-1246 HGSLTYNSTTGVI
+1246 HGSLAYNSTSGVI

-1274 SSTGISYNQVTGAIS
+1274 SSTGISYNQVSGAIS
-1289 TNDSQIVHDNLSG
+1289 TNDSEIVHDSLSG

-1313 VSITAGNGLTGG
+1313 VSITAGAGLTGG

-1343 VNANDIEVNQS
+1343 VNANSIEVTQS
-1354 EIRGLFSASGDI
+1354 DIRDMFSATGDI

-1389 SVGTGLDV
+1389 SVGTGLDI
-1397 SNGTTTPSIS
+1397 SNATTTPSIS
-1407 LDLSDLTDM
+1407 LDLTEITLGAGLDSSATGLSLDLSEFTDM

-1429 LDNGAERRKRISEI
+1429 LDNGAERRKLISEI

-1454 YGGWTSNVGDITG
+1454 YGGWTGNVGDITA
-1467 VTAGSGLT
+1467 VTAGSYLT
-1475 GGGSS
+1475 GGGTS
-1480 GGVTLNIGAG
+1480 GGVTL
-1490 SYMTVNADDIAVDAT
+1490 DVDAT

-1611 GDVLV
+1611 GDVLI

-1626 GAMPH
+1626 GAMAH